1 MQPPLTRDVQLGPFV
16 TASVPS
22 PAMVAWAIGYV
33 LLVLLSALRSF
44 RTRDL

>member
-1 MQPPLTRDVQLGPFV
+1 MGPFV

-22 PAMVAWAIGYV
+22 PAMVAWALGYV
-33 LLVLLSALRSF
+33 VVMLVVALGLF